1 MKKFLSIMFAVL
13 MLSMAAFAADIT
25 VTLNGEVVDCESYG
39 SPATIVEGRTLVPL
53 RAIFEALGAT
63 VEWDQA
69 TKTVSSTLGSDSIS
83 LAVGSTTLVKNGED
97 ITLDVPA
104 QIINSRT
111 MVPARAVAEA
121 YGVGVEWDAASRTVI
136 LTQVVEEK
144 SETPAD
150 GVVKYSAAYVTGS
163 NGLQTV
169 ADPADASNDVFFM
182 ESNAGEK
189 TSWNYFWMPGE
200 FKPGERYIVNFDVY
214 LDTDAL
220 GNEITVEK
228 PSVGI
233 CFSYGDT
240 NCVFHPENTDG
251 KAQHHGNTID
261 KKPSTV
267 YAGIKTWTHA
277 TYIFEMPATLNES
290 AKMDFGIYAN
300 PVDANGYSDK
310 LAVNFYLDNVTVD
323 LYEGAA
329 ENGLQ
334 TAESIEMAE
343 KADAFDINTAK
354 GVVYD
359 MDSDEDLFMFGG
371 CSYEYKDGHLVLTA
385 EGEKQIDPTI
395 NHKNSGIFNADKYG
409 AVAVRFKAEGVAENQ
424 QHIVVYFATVS
435 DDSLSQSKSVLMN
448 YKDIPVDDEGYYV
461 AYIQMVANDAWQGQ
475 LAALRVDPGN
485 SNGYY
490 EIDKIVVVEK

>member
-1 MKKFLSIMFAVL
+1 MKKFLGIILAVV
-13 MLSMAAFAADIT
+13 MLATVAFAADIT

-63 VEWDQA
+63 VEWDPA
-69 TKTVSSTLGSDSIS
+69 TKTVSSTRGEDSIS
-83 LAVGSTTLVKNGED
+83 LTVGSTTLVKNGED
-97 ITLDVPA
+97 VTLDVPA

-111 MVPARAVAEA
+111 MVPARAIAEA
-121 YGVGVEWDAASRTVI
+121 YGVDVQWDAASRTVI
-136 LTQVVEEK
+136 LTKEEKVEEDK
-144 SETPAD
+144 PAD
-150 GVVKYSAAYVTGS
+150 GIFKFSQAYATGS
-163 NGLQTV
+163 DGIQYV
-169 ADPADASNDVFFM
+169 EDPTDPSNEVM
-182 ESNAGEK
+182 YIKSNAGEN
-189 TSWNYFWMPGE
+189 TSWNYFWYPGE
-200 FKPGERYIVNFDVY
+200 FKPGERYIVSFDVY

-220 GNEITVEK
+220 GNEIAVEK

-233 CFSYGDT
+233 CFSYGD
-240 NCVFHPENTDG
+240 FAESEDG
-251 KAQHHGNTID
+251 SATHHGNTID
-261 KKPSTV
+261 KKSSTV
-267 YAGIKTWTHA
+267 YPGVKTWTRA
-277 TYIFEMPATLNES
+277 TYIFEMPETLNEAS
-290 AKMDFGIYAN
+290 KMDFGIYAN
-300 PVDANGYSDK
+300 PIDVAGYSNK
-310 LAVNFYLDNVTVD
+310 IAMNFYLDDITVA

-329 ENGLQ
+329 ENGIQ

-385 EGEKQIDPTI
+385 EGENQIDPTI
-395 NHKNSGIFNADKYG
+395 NHKNSGIFNADNYG

-424 QHIVVYFATVS
+424 QHIVVYFATVA
-435 DDSLSQSKSVLMN
+435 DDKLSQSKSVLMH
-448 YKDIPVDDEGYYV
+448 YKDLPVDEEGYYI
-461 AYIQMVANDAWQGQ
+461 AYIQMVANPAWAGQ